1 MSRPTTHYER
11 EVLVSVLVY
20 HQRMDDTGCACGWRE
35 LGESHAEHIADVY
48 EMAVQHR
55 DDQ

>member
-1 MSRPTTHYER
+1 MSRPTTHCER
-11 EVLVSVLVY
+11 EVLVPVLVY